1 MMHVGTGAGN
11 GPLAAWKWITSGA
24 LWPVPAARGRT
35 ATAPDK
41 VSAEYPPP
49 QRPSS
54 ANGGWGCGLVAV
66 GQGQI

>member
-24 LWPVPAARGRT
+24 PWLATAARGRT

-41 VSAEYPPP
+41 VRAECTPL
-49 QRPSS
+49 QR
-54 ANGGWGCGLVAV
+54 L
-66 GQGQI
+66 